1 MNGSQANQKREATQA
16 RSQMLKQLRET
27 HKESADRAQEL
38 LKAQKAV
45 RQKLCQPMRDTPKT
59 IPELA
64 EATGIPAPEILWHIT
79 AMKKYGLIEETG
91 MCGEY
96 YLYQKREE
104 KKR

>member
-1 MNGSQANQKREATQA
+1 MTSKREIAQA
-16 RSQMLKQLRET
+16 RTQLLKQLRET
-27 HKESADRAQEL
+27 HKESTTRAQEL

-45 RQKLCQPMRDTPKT
+45 RQQLCQPMREAPKT

-64 EATGIPAPEILWHIT
+64 EATGLPAPEVLWHIT
-79 AMKKYGLIEETG
+79 AMKKYDLVEEAG

-96 YLYQKREE
+96 YLYQRREE